1 MGGEI
6 MDPERIERQIYLTK
20 RLFIISTLSLL
31 VFLPISF
38 FFNNLFINSLFLLSV
53 ALTGLIVGLTIV
65 TFILYWI
72 GWLYTTIKLFY
83 YRNKKRKVQNDE
95 NIV

>member
-6 MDPERIERQIYLTK
+6 MDPERIERQIQLTK

-38 FFNNLFINSLFLLSV
+38 FL
-53 ALTGLIVGLTIV
+53 
-65 TFILYWI
+65 
-72 GWLYTTIKLFY
+72 
-83 YRNKKRKVQNDE
+83 
-95 NIV
+95 